1 MAEVGQQVV
10 DGQRDSSRVRI
21 FETPLRQKT
30 IHQFTSSVG
39 DRHREARVSTQAQ
52 VIVGAAG

>member
-1 MAEVGQQVV
+1 MTRGIPLVFE
-10 DGQRDSSRVRI
+10 SSKLR
-21 FETPLRQKT
+21 LRQKT

-39 DRHREARVSTQAQ
+39 DRQREARVSTQAQ